1 MCFWSNLDVGESE
14 NFQLPFKENW
24 LGKKMQFEFCCIFLE
39 IYSTKNIFLLFLMIR
54 FIIALLLFLNREENI
69 SDVDVMTLI
78 KQSKTMIFISQP
90 HAISHINECY
100 FHYTIA
106 HDGENQRADSLFQHQ
121 MQRSGDWGCL
131 RKKGRDCLQCFL
143 WSTRNCRVL
152 NFTVEW
158 EPEMCR

>member
-1 MCFWSNLDVGESE
+1 
-14 NFQLPFKENW
+14 
-24 LGKKMQFEFCCIFLE
+24 MQFEWVISFFVLQICCILLE
-39 IYSTKNIFLLFLMIR
+39 MYSTKNIFYPFPNYPVYYCFAVIYEQR
-54 FIIALLLFLNREENI
+54 RKV
-69 SDVDVMTLI
+69 SDVNVMTLI

-90 HAISHINECY
+90 HAISHINKCY

-106 HDGENQRADSLFQHQ
+106 HDKKNQRADSLFQHQ

-152 NFTVEW
+152 NFTVER